1 MREAASEPASG
12 LLGIERGFRDP
23 TEGDTAEATFEPP
36 SEGLTSGIS
45 REIII
50 SCRSSRA
57 RYHWRYVTKQ
67 YARAHKTM
75 ITLTVVPTMALMYSL
90 YSSVVVVV
98 ISSSVVVI
106 ETVITDFWGAV

>member
-36 SEGLTSGIS
+36 SEGLTSGMS
-45 REIII
+45 REIIM
-50 SCRSSRA
+50 SCRSFRA
-57 RYHWRYVTKQ
+57 RRYLTKQ
-67 YARAHKTM
+67 NAKAHKTM
-75 ITLTVVPTMALMYSL
+75 ITLTVVPTMAPLYSL
-90 YSSVVVVV
+90 YSSVIVVV